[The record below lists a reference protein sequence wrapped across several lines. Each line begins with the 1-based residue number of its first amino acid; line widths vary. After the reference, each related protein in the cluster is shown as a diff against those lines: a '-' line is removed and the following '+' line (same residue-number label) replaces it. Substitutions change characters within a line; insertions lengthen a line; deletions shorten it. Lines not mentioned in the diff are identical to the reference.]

1 MSLSEDDSPFAT
13 ACRATARAEFV
24 HALNQLRERKGL
36 SYQQVADNSGDLMLP
51 KSTAHAMCTITFPK
65 REGPL
70 RAFLTGCRETP
81 EALEAWVR
89 EWRPPAPT
97 GDRTPLLSWS
107 KARPGVF
114 RHRNSIP
121 ARSQD

>member
-24 HALNQLRERKGL
+24 QALNQLRKWKGL

-65 REGPL
+65 QEGTL

-81 EALEAWVR
+81 EALEAWVKQ
-89 EWRPPAPT
+89 WRRVAASCANRRPHPAAQLVQSSARGFSPPE
-97 GDRTPLLSWS
+97 
-107 KARPGVF
+107 
-114 RHRNSIP
+114 
-121 ARSQD
+121 